1 MFKQF
6 FKGWRLNLQGE
17 LRKKRKEFQAELTEL
32 ETIEEE
38 DGLNSSQIDRKVWL
52 MCENLKSFEEEEIYW
67 YERSPANGLLQGD
80 DNTSFFINV
89 QMEERGKTIS
99 SVLKKMVT

>member
-1 MFKQF
+1 
-6 FKGWRLNLQGE
+6 

-67 YERSPANGLLQGD
+67 YERSPANWLLQGD
-80 DNTSFFINV
+80 DNTSF
-89 QMEERGKTIS
+89 S
-99 SVLKKMVT
+99 